1 LVYKIIEILF
11 PVFVIVLIG
20 FFYSKKVKIDIDS
33 INKVNLDIFIPLLIF
48 YSISTKLPNISVLGY
63 FSLGAVIVVFGSGLI
78 LYPFIKLMK
87 IDINSFLPAMMFNN
101 SINLGLPLA
110 LLSFGEEAMALFI
123 ALSLVQVIGQFTIA
137 EMMYGG
143 AVNLKAMFKN
153 PVIIATILGLFFN
166 YFSIILPQTF
176 VVTFDLLSKVAI
188 PLILFALGVRLSTVK
203 FENIKLGFLGAIL
216 CPLSGLIMAFLAIYI
231 FDYSLLQQKLLIL
244 FGLLPTAVL
253 NAILAEKYKKD
264 SAMVASIVAIGNLF
278 TIVYMPIALYFLL

>member
-1 LVYKIIEILF
+1 MVYKIIEILF

-20 FFYSKKVKIDIDS
+20 FFYSKKVKIDTDS
-33 INKVNLDIFIPLLIF
+33 INKINLDIFIPLLIF
-48 YSISTKLPNISVLGY
+48 YSISAKLPNISVLGY

-78 LYPFIKLMK
+78 LYPFIKWMK

-110 LLSFGEEAMALFI
+110 LFSFGEEAMTLFI

-143 AVNLKAMFKN
+143 EINLKAMLKN

-166 YFSIILPQTF
+166 YFSITFPQTF